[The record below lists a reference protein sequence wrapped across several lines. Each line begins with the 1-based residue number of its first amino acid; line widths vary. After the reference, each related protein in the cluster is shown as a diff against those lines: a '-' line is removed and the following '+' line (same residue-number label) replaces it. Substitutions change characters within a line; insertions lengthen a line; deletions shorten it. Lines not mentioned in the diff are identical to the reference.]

1 MPCAGTTVKSGK
13 AVVIIP
19 CQFSSD
25 FQEGDLMDVDGK
37 KLCPFQAPLE
47 DENGNL
53 TTKGGWTHDKIEE
66 FYADISRRRG
76 NILETSPY
84 GTLDLSGVIF
94 PGYPEFRGIE
104 FPFVDFSYA
113 QFHNTADF
121 RDAHFTSNVKFTHA
135 QFKVDS
141 LFNHAQFRGPLTIFG
156 NTKFNDLVDF
166 TDSNFEGKID
176 FRNAEFE
183 WHVDFKNSGK
193 NHEVEAFKGEVN
205 FSGAKFLDE
214 ANFDNRKFRQE
225 TSFKNCT
232 FHKAPRF
239 HGCRLHQDTKFTDA
253 KFLDRQGNE
262 AASAYRTLK
271 LDMEEKRARQEQ
283 LMFYA
288 LEMKSRYH
296 TENRKLIKF
305 LSSLYELASDYGQ
318 SIIWPL
324 IWLMYFF
331 ALFATIYANFF
342 NVLLIDCLE
351 STEILLLSSR
361 FSLEQI
367 ISPFGA
373 FDLPS
378 LFQLLGKSPPEIPP
392 SPTSFSLLRLV
403 GGLQSFL
410 SLALLLLSGLAA
422 RWRFKIG

>member
-37 KLCPFQAPLE
+37 KLCPFHAPLE

-53 TTKGGWTHDKIEE
+53 TTKGGWTPDKIEE
-66 FYADISRRRG
+66 FYADISRLRVSKLCSFQG
-76 NILETSPY
+76 D
-84 GTLDLSGVIF
+84 TLDLRGVIF
-94 PGYPEFRGIE
+94 PSYPEFRGIE

-121 RDAHFTSNVKFTHA
+121 RDANFTSNVKFTHA

-141 LFNHAQFRGPLTIFG
+141 LFNLAQFRGPLTIFG

-183 WHVDFKNSGK
+183 WHVDFKSSGK
-193 NHEVEAFKGEVN
+193 NHEAEAFQGEVN

-214 ANFDNRKFRQE
+214 VNFNNRKFRQE

-239 HGCRLHQDTKFTDA
+239 HNCQLHQDTNFKDA
-253 KFLDRQGNE
+253 KFLDTKSDDAIG
-262 AASAYRTLK
+262 AYQTLK
-271 LDMEEKRARQEQ
+271 LDMENKRARQEQ

-288 LEMKSRYH
+288 LEMKSRRS
-296 TENRKLIKF
+296 EEKRKF
-305 LSSLYELASDYGQ
+305 LKLLSWLYEKTSDYGQ
-318 SIIWPL
+318 KIFLPL
-324 IWLMYFF
+324 VWLVCSYFIC
-331 ALFATIYANFF
+331 ATIYTIFF
-342 NVLLIDCLE
+342 NELLKEHMVHTDNLH
-351 STEILLLSSR
+351 LFFR

-367 ISPFGA
+367 VRPFGA
-373 FDLPS
+373 LDSSSLSDLLNKISPANLLS
-378 LFQLLGKSPPEIPP
+378 LRFI
-392 SPTSFSLLRLV
+392 TT
-403 GGLQSFL
+403 LQSFS
-410 SLALLLLSGLAA
+410 SLVLLLLSGLAA